1 MLVFCSVI
9 VICLLISIKL
19 KINNDWDYKIQIFFV
34 MLMGVFAGFALSII
48 CGLIFTPEPTEKVE
62 LTPVIVDNEI
72 YYKNGKSLTKYNG
85 KVLLTDKDYMYID
98 VEKYDAKIFFVVD
111 KSTLMVPAASVGKN
125 E

>member
-34 MLMGVFAGFALSII
+34 MFMGVFAGFALSII
-48 CGLIFTPEPTEKVE
+48 CGLIFTPEPAEKVE
-62 LTPVIVDNEI
+62 LTPIIVDNEI
-72 YYKNGKSLTKYNG
+72 YYKDGKSLTKYSG

-98 VEKYDAKIFFVVD
+98 VEKYDANIFFIVN
-111 KSTLMVPAASVGKN
+111 KSTLMIPEKTVNK
-125 E
+125 